1 MRFSLGKTDINTVV
15 KERIG
20 PGKLMLL
27 RYGEGSGGEFLLKQ
41 FLGERMEGEY
51 SIIISS
57 YETEDEVR
65 YALKSNDINIDG
77 EIISFV
83 PDREAELDLKIRRDE
98 FLTGGV
104 LVTDLYDLN
113 ELEVLGRAPEGAS
126 ERFLSRI
133 NSTASK
139 QTVPFKMVIDSL
151 ADLVLLSSKE
161 EVRDRLRL
169 LRQSLREMNGI
180 AMVGAPIGNHETDIS
195 DLTVFDAIFEI
206 QADLVDGKWRRTL
219 TLLHNRND
227 PDLPE
232 VWELET
238 INPIPSAISLE

>member
-20 PGKLMLL
+20 PGKLILL

-83 PDREAELDLKIRRDE
+83 PEKEAELDLKIRRDE

-104 LVTDLYDLN
+104 LVTDFYDLN
-113 ELEVLGRAPEGAS
+113 EQEVLGSNPEGAS

-133 NSTASK
+133 NSTARK

-151 ADLVLLSSKE
+151 ADLVRLSSRE
-161 EVRDRLRL
+161 EIRDRLGL
-169 LRQSLREMNGI
+169 LKQSLREMNGV
-180 AMVGAPIGNHETDIS
+180 AMVGAPVGNCES
-195 DLTVFDAIFEI
+195 DVKDLAVFDAIFEVR
-206 QADLVDGKWRRTL
+206 AELVDGKWKRNL

-227 PDLPE
+227 PSPPE

-238 INPIPSAISLE
+238 INPIPSAISL